1 MTFAP
6 RVGDR
11 RSAVRERH
19 HRAILAAAAD
29 LMDETG
35 GAGFTVDELAARAD
49 VSRRTVFNHFPS
61 MDDIVT
67 AVCSEVLGAILV
79 SLEARAAAMPA
90 GEVGTT
96 AVFDELS
103 AALVGTDLV
112 GAMRY
117 LSRVLGGD
125 GPSPRV
131 AAVLLRASTQV
142 GEALA
147 GVLLR
152 RHPDADPLQVHLL
165 VGSLMSGLVV
175 IHRHWYET
183 AGAADDE
190 TSARTWSALLDRL
203 LATIRAGYGAD
214 PPGPTPAPGPAVART
229 APIHHRPA
237 SPLKDHHG

>member
-1 MTFAP
+1 MTFSP

-19 HRAILAAAAD
+19 HRAILTAARE

-35 GAGFTVDELAARAD
+35 GTRFTVDELAARAD

-67 AVCSEVLGAILV
+67 AVCSEVLGAIVV
-79 SLEARAAAMPA
+79 SLEQRAASLP
-90 GEVGTT
+90 VGDVGST

-103 AALVGTDLV
+103 TALVSTDLV

-117 LSRVLGGD
+117 LSRVLGGSD

-131 AAVLLRASTQV
+131 AAVLLRASTEV
-142 GEALA
+142 GEALTA
-147 GVLLR
+147 VVMR
-152 RHPDADPLQVHLL
+152 RHPDADPLHVHLL

-183 AGAADDE
+183 TGTADDDQ
-190 TSARTWSALLDRL
+190 SRRTWSALLDRL

-214 PPGPTPAPGPAVART
+214 PALRPG
-229 APIHHRPA
+229 
-237 SPLKDHHG
+237 